1 MINNMLKMI
10 RKKQFLYFVLYIGS
24 FPLLYLCFILCAKI
38 EFIPLFNNIFLGIS
52 IFVFFAY
59 NIFFISKF
67 TDLNINFYLK
77 LLSTLLMVGLGL
89 LAGYVVLIMSIFAFK
104 DSIPF
109 TYDGEKYYL
118 LNEGWVDFDYVVY
131 RKDFITMDKMTFEDS
146 EKTFTNL
153 SKVTNKEARDQL
165 KFYFHKDKQIVKTNN
180 DQEGIEQ
187 KENLSNSEFLNNFG
201 LEDVKKIPNSSYGLL
216 EVDRAG
222 ARSRW
227 FFVEINDDKIKFISE
242 IPDTSPDISGS
253 VKEDGSILLVCK
265 DINGNEKQYK
275 SSDFGKTFEP
285 VNKK

>member
-10 RKKQFLYFVLYIGS
+10 SKKQFLYFVLYIGS
-24 FPLLYLCFILCAKI
+24 FPLLYLCFILCTKI

-77 LLSTLLMVGLGL
+77 LLSTLLMIGIGF

-165 KFYFHKDKQIVKTNN
+165 KFYFRKDKKIVKTDNN
-180 DQEGIEQ
+180 QEDIEQ
-187 KENLSNSEFLNNFG
+187 KENLSNSEILNNFG
-201 LEDVKKIPNSSYGLL
+201 LKDVIKIPNSNYGLL

-222 ARSRW
+222 PSSRW
-227 FFVEINDDKIKFISE
+227 FFVDIKDGKLRFISE
-242 IPDTSPDISGS
+242 IPDTSPGMSGTI
-253 VKEDGSILLVCK
+253 EENGAILLVCK

-275 SSDFGKTFEP
+275 SINLGKTFEP
-285 VNKK
+285 FNKN

>member
-1 MINNMLKMI
+1 M
-10 RKKQFLYFVLYIGS
+10 RKNKGILYFILYIGS

-38 EFIPLFNNIFLGIS
+38 EFIPLFNNIFLGLGILL
-52 IFVFFAY
+52 FFASQIY
-59 NIFFISKF
+59 FISKF
-67 TDLNINFYLK
+67 TDLKINFYLK
-77 LLSTLLMVGLGL
+77 LLLTLLMIGLGF

-118 LNEGWVDFDYVVY
+118 LNEGWVDIDYVVY
-131 RKDFITMDKMTFEDS
+131 KKDFITMDKMTLEDS
-146 EKTFTNL
+146 EKTFTSL

-165 KFYFHKDKQIVKTNN
+165 KFYLNKDKDLVKINN
-180 DQEGIEQ
+180 IQEDKEQ
-187 KENLSNSEFLNNFG
+187 KANLSNSEILNNFE
-201 LEDVKKIPNSSYGLL
+201 LEDVRKIQNSRYGLI

-222 ARSRW
+222 ASSRW
-227 FFVEINDDKIKFISE
+227 FFVEIKDEKLKFISE

-253 VKEDGSILLVCK
+253 IKEDGSILLVCK

-285 VNKK
+285 FNKK

>member
-1 MINNMLKMI
+1 M
-10 RKKQFLYFVLYIGS
+10 RKNKGIFYFILYIGS
-24 FPLLYLCFILCAKI
+24 FPLLFLCFILCAKI

-77 LLSTLLMVGLGL
+77 LLSTLFMIGLGI

-118 LNEGWVDFDYVVY
+118 LNVGWVDVDYVVY
-131 RKDFITMDKMTFEDS
+131 RKDLITMDKMTFEDS

-165 KFYFHKDKQIVKTNN
+165 KFYLNKDKEIVKINN
-180 DQEGIEQ
+180 NQEDKEQ
-187 KENLSNSEFLNNFG
+187 RENLSNSEILNNFKR
-201 LEDVKKIPNSSYGLL
+201 EDVKEIPNSSYGLV
-216 EVDRAG
+216 EIDRAG

-227 FFVEINDDKIKFISE
+227 FFVELKDGKLKFISE
-242 IPDTSPDISGS
+242 IPDTSPDMSGTID
-253 VKEDGSILLVCK
+253 ENGSILLVCK

-275 SSDFGKTFEP
+275 STNLGKSFELI
-285 VNKK
+285 N

>member
-1 MINNMLKMI
+1 MINNMLKMMS
-10 RKKQFLYFVLYIGS
+10 KKQFLYFILYIGS
-24 FPLLYLCFILCAKI
+24 FPLLFLCFILCAKI

-52 IFVFFAY
+52 IFVFFFFFF
-59 NIFFISKF
+59 FFISKF

-77 LLSTLLMVGLGL
+77 LLSTLLMIGLGI

-118 LNEGWVDFDYVVY
+118 LNVGWVDVDYVVY
-131 RKDFITMDKMTFEDS
+131 RKDLITMDKMTFEDS

-165 KFYFHKDKQIVKTNN
+165 KFYLNKDKEIVKINN
-180 DQEGIEQ
+180 NQEDKEQ
-187 KENLSNSEFLNNFG
+187 RENLSNSEILNNFKR
-201 LEDVKKIPNSSYGLL
+201 EDVKEIPNSSYGLV
-216 EVDRAG
+216 EIDRAG

-227 FFVEINDDKIKFISE
+227 FFVEIKDGKLNFISE
-242 IPDTSPDISGS
+242 IPDTSPDMSGTID
-253 VKEDGSILLVCK
+253 ENGSILLVCK

-275 SSDFGKTFEP
+275 STNLGKSFELI
-285 VNKK
+285 N

>member
-1 MINNMLKMI
+1 M
-10 RKKQFLYFVLYIGS
+10 RKNKGILYFVLYIGS

-77 LLSTLLMVGLGL
+77 LLSTLLMIGIGF
-89 LAGYVVLIMSIFAFK
+89 LAGYLVLIMSIFAFK
-104 DSIPF
+104 DNVPF
-109 TYDGEKYYL
+109 TYEGEKYYI
-118 LNEGWVDFDYVVY
+118 LNEGWLDFDYVVY
-131 RKDFITMDKMTFEDS
+131 RKDFITMDKMTFEES
-146 EKTFTNL
+146 EKTFKNLDQITNEDAQ
-153 SKVTNKEARDQL
+153 SNL
-165 KFYFHKDKQIVKTNN
+165 KFYLNKDKETNDVKISS
-180 DQEGIEQ
+180 EGENQ
-187 KENLSNSEFLNNFG
+187 KEIQSQTQRLNDFSP
-201 LEDVKKIPNSSYGLL
+201 EDVKEIPNSNFGLL

-242 IPDTSPDISGS
+242 ITDTSPDISGS